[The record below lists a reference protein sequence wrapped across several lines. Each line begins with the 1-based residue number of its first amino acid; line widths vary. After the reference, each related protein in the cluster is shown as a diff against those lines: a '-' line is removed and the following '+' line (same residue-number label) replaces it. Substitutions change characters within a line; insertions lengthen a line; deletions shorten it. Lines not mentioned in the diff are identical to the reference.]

1 MANLQHVVCTD
12 GPLYQDE
19 PHPFATAMADFLIES
34 GRRANR
40 LTLMQAMMAGTNAKY
55 EENRRIMGALVSDS
69 EFALWSQLCSPLS
82 ACA

>member
-1 MANLQHVVCTD
+1 
-12 GPLYQDE
+12 
-19 PHPFATAMADFLIES
+19 MADFLIES

-69 EFALWSQLCSPLS
+69 ESALWPYLCSPLIS
-82 ACA
+82 ARAQFSRSTAPTRQQSPISSRLC